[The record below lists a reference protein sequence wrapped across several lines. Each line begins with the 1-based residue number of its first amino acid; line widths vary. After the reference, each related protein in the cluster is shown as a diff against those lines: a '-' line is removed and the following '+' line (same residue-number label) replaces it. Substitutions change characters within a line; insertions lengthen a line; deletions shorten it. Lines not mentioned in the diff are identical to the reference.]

1 MQTIVRPFANPRAS
15 ALFEQFLSIADEA
28 LQEVKEQGARAFTEG
43 DLGRVPG
50 LAQDAQAIT
59 DLIVCLRSLAVPA
72 VESLQVVEE
81 APQPAEPELAVIE
94 VEKPT
99 PIELP
104 ADPKP
109 VPLAQPVP
117 EPEAPLRPK
126 PRSKI
131 AGQVVNRWRTDFR
144 QECAGFEDLPLL
156 TGPDQCRF
164 KSTVCL
170 GRALDAIEPV
180 YSDELLR
187 LRDHWN
193 TQTRES
199 SFFGFNLNRNLS
211 PEAWIELR
219 DVYRCLAEAIDA
231 SQWLC
236 DHEEKID
243 DTWKMLLIQAA
254 SADAWLHR
262 IIDRGLGIID
272 TQQSSLHDR
281 LSALAREHDIF
292 VEAWK
297 SDINGGPRTESIVRD
312 AKLLAESLARA
323 KKGRANVERQ
333 REVMDALGALIY
345 TSSAESDFAERLVQ
359 LAVDGLEAGI
369 PPSRKPLTE
378 ILGPYRQTLADA
390 NEPRLAKLIHY
401 IDKSNLALIA
411 RHRGVPEPEDAS
423 EGDSE
428 QLAELKQ
435 KLAGK
440 RVLFVGGNKGQEK
453 RRVKIEKALGLAAL
467 VWPDLED
474 NDGPSRVESSVAT
487 ADLVCQLIRFSRHSY
502 KQAIDYAKSL
512 GKATAIL
519 PRGLGFN
526 TIVHDLHNQLCGPP
540 GQNRN

>member
-1 MQTIVRPFANPRAS
+1 MQTITPPFANPRAS
-15 ALFEQFLSIADEA
+15 ALLEQFLSVADEA
-28 LQEVKEQGARAFTEG
+28 LQEVKEQGVRAFTEG
-43 DLGRVPG
+43 DLGQVPA

-59 DLIVCLRSLAVPA
+59 DLIASLRSLAAPVVAAPPI
-72 VESLQVVEE
+72 VEE

-94 VEKPT
+94 IEEPAPVEP
-99 PIELP
+99 P
-104 ADPKP
+104 AEPEP
-109 VPLAQPVP
+109 VAAAQVVP
-117 EPEAPLRPK
+117 EPEAPPRPK
-126 PRSKI
+126 PQPKI
-131 AGQVVNRWRTDFR
+131 AGHVVNRWRTDFR

-170 GRALDAIEPV
+170 GRALEEIEPL
-180 YSDELLR
+180 YTDEILR
-187 LRDHWN
+187 LRHHWN
-193 TQTRES
+193 TQTREA

-231 SQWLC
+231 SEWLC
-236 DHEEKID
+236 DHEENVD
-243 DTWKMLLIQAA
+243 ATWKMILTQAA

-272 TQQSSLHDR
+272 FQQSNLHDR
-281 LSALAREHDIF
+281 LSSLARERGVF
-292 VEAWK
+292 VDAWK
-297 SDINGGPRTESIVRD
+297 AEINGGPRTESIVRD

-323 KKGRANVERQ
+323 KKGRANVARQ
-333 REVMDALGALIY
+333 QEAMSELGALIY

-359 LAVDGLEAGI
+359 LAVDCLEAGI
-369 PPSRKPLTE
+369 APSRKPLTE
-378 ILGPYRQTLADA
+378 ILVPYRQTLADA
-390 NEPRLAKLIHY
+390 DDPRLAKLIQY
-401 IDKSNLALIA
+401 IDKSSLDLIA
-411 RHRGVPEPEDAS
+411 RHRGIPEPEDAS
-423 EGDSE
+423 EGDSK

-453 RRVKIEKALGLAAL
+453 RRVQIEKALGLAAL

-474 NDGPSRVESSVAT
+474 KDGPSKVESSVVS

-502 KQAIDYAKSL
+502 KQAIDYARSL
-512 GKATAIL
+512 GKETAIL

-526 TIVHDLHNQLCGPP
+526 TIVHDLHNQLCRPP
-540 GQNRN
+540 R